1 MGTPKYFAIAIRF
14 LNPGS
19 RSPLSY
25 LRIVSGPKPSN
36 SDSTRLLIPC
46 RSLIERSKSPLK
58 LLYFI
63 STPRSNIIFSKLD
76 DELFHSPSLFF
87 HAFLLPILMKP
98 LHSLRIFVRGK
109 RSELVTVM
117 MAQIYHQTVLLGLL
131 SPAPAEN
138 MVPVQ
143 WIRSPIAAA
152 QPALT
157 HTFTSCMLQ
166 HDITCTT
173 KLQQA
178 NILASLCSMATARTA
193 CENACSIYSADDA
206 ACIFQLS
213 C

>member
-1 MGTPKYFAIAIRF
+1 
-14 LNPGS
+14 
-19 RSPLSY
+19 
-25 LRIVSGPKPSN
+25 
-36 SDSTRLLIPC
+36 
-46 RSLIERSKSPLK
+46 
-58 LLYFI
+58 
-63 STPRSNIIFSKLD
+63 
-76 DELFHSPSLFF
+76 
-87 HAFLLPILMKP
+87 MKP

-178 NILASLCSMATARTA
+178 NALALLCSMATARTA
-193 CENACSIYSADDA
+193 RSNGHNICNKDETACT
-206 ACIFQLS
+206 FQLS
-213 C
+213 FLNHLLNLPEI